1 MKKLTLGVKI
11 TLASILAVLF
21 SSIVSL
27 LIQNHLVTASVE
39 ESTKETMKVII
50 LEGEAARGAT
60 SSLWKKGAFDKVRL
74 LEDLK
79 SRKDYHDAA
88 IYKTVPVVAAWEA
101 IRPVAE
107 QQGFTFRVPADDA
120 RNKDNAPTPE
130 EKEIL
135 RSFANE
141 SNEDYFKVDRAN
153 NKITYARP
161 IRLSADCL
169 GCHGDPANSP
179 TGDGK
184 DLLGFKMENWSDGK
198 LHGAFVLSTDFKAVD
213 AQVWEGTLDVVKSS
227 LLILVVVAVSFYF
240 LNRRMIVLPLNQAI
254 DSING
259 ASVQT
264 NMASHEISNASH
276 QLAEGASRQAAAIE
290 ETSASVEELTSMTKT
305 TAENAQGVKVLA
317 EETRIKAE
325 SGSQEMQEMSLAVQS
340 IKSASDDIAKII
352 KSIDEIAFQTNILA
366 LNAAVEAARAGEAG
380 AGFSVVAEEV
390 RNLAQRSAIAARE
403 TSDKIAESIQRSN
416 RGVEISTRVS
426 KTFQEIVDQVRL
438 VDQTIS
444 QIASASTE
452 QSAGIDQINSAIS
465 DLDKT
470 TQSNAASSEELAAS
484 AQELSAQAN
493 SLQDS
498 VQGLAV
504 LVGVEIATAHTE
516 VKTAKTDAGDFFSDS
531 HSHPKRLK

>member
-11 TLASILAVLF
+11 TLASILAVFF
-21 SSIVSL
+21 SSIISL
-27 LIQNHLVTASVE
+27 IIQNHQVTKSVE
-39 ESTKETMKVII
+39 ESTKDRMKII
-50 LEGEAARGAT
+50 LQEGEAARAAT
-60 SSLWKKGAFDKVRL
+60 SALWKKGAFDKARL

-79 SRKDYHDAA
+79 TRKDYHDAV
-88 IYKTVPVVAAWEA
+88 IYNTVPVVAAWNA

-107 QQGFTFRVPADDA
+107 SEGFTFHVPADEP
-120 RNKDNAPTPE
+120 RNKDNAPSSE
-130 EKEIL
+130 EREIL
-135 RSFANE
+135 RYFANE
-141 SNEDYFKVDRAN
+141 SNEEYFKVDREN
-153 NKITYARP
+153 KKITYARP

-184 DLLGFKMENWSDGK
+184 DILGFKMENWIEGQ
-198 LHGAFVLSTDFKAVD
+198 LHGTFVLTSDFKMLD
-213 AQVWEGTLDVVKSS
+213 ANIREGSVNAAISS
-227 LLILVVVAVSFYF
+227 FFILLIVAIVFYF

-259 ASVQT
+259 ASIQT
-264 NMASHEISNASH
+264 NGASQEISNASH

-290 ETSASVEELTSMTKT
+290 ETSASIEELTSMTKT
-305 TAENAQGVKVLA
+305 TTENAQGAQGLA
-317 EETRIKAE
+317 EETRLKAE
-325 SGSQEMQEMSLAVQS
+325 SGSQEMQEMTIAVQS

-426 KTFQEIVDQVRL
+426 KTFQEIVERIRL
-438 VDQTIS
+438 IDQTIS
-444 QIASASTE
+444 QIASASKE
-452 QSAGIDQINSAIS
+452 QSTGIGQINSAIS
-465 DLDKT
+465 ELDKT
-470 TQSNAASSEELAAS
+470 TQSNAASSEELAAA

-498 VQGLAV
+498 IQDLSS
-504 LVGVEIATAHTE
+504 LVGVNIEPSPIQ
-516 VKTAKTDAGDFFSDS
+516 VRIPKSNDGDFFSDS
-531 HSHPKRLK
+531 HHPKRLK